1 MVTKA
6 VKVTEH
12 TTEKALPLHLHFDCV
27 QYIVR
32 GYAEPDGYE
41 RKAPYDLLFTVLK
54 PGDGTATIL
63 GMKGLINRPTRDEIV
78 RRLATEGVH
87 TARVVRHGQMKEI
100 STGLNEGR
108 AA

>member
-1 MVTKA
+1 M

-12 TTEKALPLHLHFDCV
+12 TAERPLPLYLHFDVV

-32 GYAEPDGYE
+32 GYVDPDGYA
-41 RKAPYDLLFTVLK
+41 KKVPYDLLFTVLK
-54 PGDGTATIL
+54 PGDGTATVL
-63 GMKGLINRPTRDEIV
+63 AMKGVMNRPTREEIV
-78 RRLATEGVH
+78 RRLAAEGVH

-100 STGLNEGR
+100 STGLNKGS

>member
-1 MVTKA
+1 MVT
-6 VKVTEH
+6 VTEH
-12 TTEKALPLHLHFDCV
+12 RTEKALPLFLNFDAV

-32 GYAEPDGYE
+32 GYVDPDGFE

-63 GMKGLINRPTRDEIV
+63 AMKGTINRATRDEIV
-78 RRLATEGVH
+78 RRLAAEGVH
-87 TARVVRHGQMKEI
+87 TARVVRHGQMREI
-100 STGLNEGR
+100 STGLKEGR

>member
-1 MVTKA
+1 MVR
-6 VKVTEH
+6 VTEH
-12 TTEKALPLHLHFDCV
+12 STEKALPLHLHFDVV

-32 GYAEPDGYE
+32 GYVDPDGFE

-63 GMKGLINRPTRDEIV
+63 AMKGTINRATRDEIV
-78 RRLATEGVH
+78 RRLAAEGVH

-100 STGLNEGR
+100 STGLKEDR
-108 AA
+108 RDDHP